1 MIGLKL
7 ALSSTNN
14 ILLLKKNDNINI
26 DNGSTNVRS
35 VMIVFKGKIY
45 KMEIKE
51 ISFVIYTCVK
61 FILREIN
68 N

>member
-1 MIGLKL
+1 MIGLIL
-7 ALSSTNN
+7 PLTNN

>member
-35 VMIVFKGKIY
+35 VIIVFKGKIY